1 MAVLLAAFHPIRE
14 GAEVK
19 KALPNEPIFRALY
32 RHTYDV
38 QEALKRFFENNTFSL
53 TGIDERRANQ
63 KLLLAAHGHILPSN
77 SFHESWALI
86 DHQRRSAACFREQAR
101 SRIWALGTVFPD
113 LVDAATGGLFV
124 TFADSSDQRK
134 VGRLHKFNPIRYR
147 RRIIKILKALAVE
160 FPGARALGV
169 VEVSASTTDDGVV
182 FEPHAH
188 VLVFGANE
196 VSTRDKFSDL
206 LRGRA
211 TGRPLKI
218 QSIDSV
224 EVLGRRLSYCFK
236 FSPEL
241 RSTFLRDGARSPGY
255 DNVMSGPVLAE
266 WYRWLA
272 AYRASDLLIHMGQRP
287 QFIAEMNSREMQPLI
302 DSLLRSSLKMPP
314 RDVQQ
319 GSS

>member
-1 MAVLLAAFHPIRE
+1 MKRVPSNDKIL
-14 GAEVK
+14 
-19 KALPNEPIFRALY
+19 RALY
-32 RHTYDV
+32 SQEYLIK
-38 QEALKRFFENNTFSL
+38 EALKRFFENNTFSL

-63 KLLLAAHGHILPSN
+63 KLLLAAHGHTMSSN
-77 SFHESWALI
+77 AFHENWTLVDS
-86 DHQRRSAACFREQAR
+86 QRRSAACFREQTR

-113 LVDAATGGLFV
+113 LVDGATGGLFV

-147 RRIIKILKALAVE
+147 RRIIKTLKALAVE
-160 FPGARALGV
+160 SPGARALGV

-188 VLVFGANE
+188 VLVFGANGI
-196 VSTRDKFSDL
+196 STREKFTDL

-211 TGRPLKI
+211 TGRPLQI

-224 EVLGRRLSYCFK
+224 EGLGRQLSYCFK

-241 RSTFLRDGARSPGY
+241 RSTFLRNGARSSGY
-255 DNVMSGPVLAE
+255 DNLMSGPVLAE

-272 AYRASDLLIHMGQRP
+272 AYRASDLLIHLGQRP
-287 QFIAEMNSREMQPLI
+287 EFIAEMSKREMQHLI
-302 DSLLRSSLKMPP
+302 DGLLRSSLKMPGRDP
-314 RDVQQ
+314 RQ